1 MYDLDSELTGV
12 EMTISGAAASD
23 SGTYECR
30 ATNKYGSVT
39 KEVRIDVRA
48 GSPPGEVVSG

>member
-12 EMTISGAAASD
+12 EITIFGAAASD

-39 KEVRIDVRA
+39 KEVRLDVRA